1 MVKRFLSG
9 ALSIQILDRGCLVV
23 DERLR
28 VIGNLLDLFHLALRV
43 PDVLYNIKLFLSLNL
58 NNRRVQRIALG

>member
-9 ALSIQILDRGCLVV
+9 ALRIQILDRGCLVV